1 MARERRTKSQIITD
15 DIKTIEEKIAG
26 LKEKIEEYNTKKAEL
41 ETTLAEILEEEAR
54 AKEETDMKELIKL
67 MKKKKV
73 SFDDLK
79 DMLSGEN
86 EVAATTEE

>member
-41 ETTLAEILEEEAR
+41 ETTLAESLEEEAR

>member
-15 DIKTIEEKIAG
+15 DIKILEEKIAG

-41 ETTLAEILEEEAR
+41 ESTLAEILEEEAR

>member
-15 DIKTIEEKIAG
+15 DIKILEEKIAG

-41 ETTLAEILEEEAR
+41 ESTLAEILEEEAR

-67 MKKKKV
+67 MKKKNV
-73 SFDDLK
+73 TVDELK
-79 DMLSGEN
+79 NMLTGET
-86 EVAATTEE
+86 VATTEE